1 MKMYRDSQ
9 SSNKLKTLKKIV
21 DEFMNANNRSD
32 YHPGRGYRPPS
43 IGKSTRKGGQMED
56 LEAALRH
63 ERSMREQNEQQVT

>member
-9 SSNKLKTLKKIV
+9 SSDKPKTPEEIV

-32 YHPGRGYRPPS
+32 YHPGRGYGPPS
-43 IGKSTRKGGQMED
+43 IGKSTRKGGRMED
-56 LEAALRH
+56 LKAALRH